1 MNLNEVY
8 KIIAQISYYLQKA
21 SIDVILPE
29 GIDNIITP
37 RASINARVKASRMS
51 ELRDIITSNGA
62 SATALNDL
70 FDFSYT
76 IAIGDDKLSVEE
88 YEALT
93 KNAQG
98 LIKYKDHYVLIDK
111 EENAKLIEKV
121 KNPKITDKNK
131 MEILHAALSSQMDDY
146 DFDYD
151 EAFANILKR
160 PYKNRRCSAA
170 GITERCFKTLS
181 GTWI

>member
-70 FDFSYT
+70 FDF
-76 IAIGDDKLSVEE
+76 
-88 YEALT
+88 
-93 KNAQG
+93 
-98 LIKYKDHYVLIDK
+98 H
-111 EENAKLIEKV
+111 
-121 KNPKITDKNK
+121 
-131 MEILHAALSSQMDDY
+131 
-146 DFDYD
+146 
-151 EAFANILKR
+151 
-160 PYKNRRCSAA
+160 
-170 GITERCFKTLS
+170 TL
-181 GTWI
+181 

>member
-1 MNLNEVY
+1 M
-8 KIIAQISYYLQKA
+8 
-21 SIDVILPE
+21 
-29 GIDNIITP
+29 
-37 RASINARVKASRMS
+37 
-51 ELRDIITSNGA
+51 
-62 SATALNDL
+62 
-70 FDFSYT
+70 
-76 IAIGDDKLSVEE
+76 SVEE

-151 EAFANILKR
+151 EAFANILKDLTKTEDVPPPESLKGVLR
-160 PYKNRRCSAA
+160 PYQ
-170 GITERCFKTLS
+170 ERGFKWLHTNIKKVLDAVWLT
-181 GTWI
+181 TWGLVKLFR